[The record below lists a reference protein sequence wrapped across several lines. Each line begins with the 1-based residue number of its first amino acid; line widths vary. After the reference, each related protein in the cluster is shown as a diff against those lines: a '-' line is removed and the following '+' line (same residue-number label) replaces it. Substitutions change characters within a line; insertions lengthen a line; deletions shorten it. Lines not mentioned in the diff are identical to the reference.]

1 VVHDWPFE
9 DGGLPPDTH
18 VRRWLK
24 LVESRFG
31 TGRFRGS
38 SDTSGSDDDKPTIAI
53 HCVAGLGR
61 APLLVAI
68 ALIEF
73 GNMAALDA
81 IDYIRRQ
88 RRGGTF

>member
-1 VVHDWPFE
+1 
-9 DGGLPPDTH
+9 
-18 VRRWLK
+18 
-24 LVESRFG
+24 
-31 TGRFRGS
+31 
-38 SDTSGSDDDKPTIAI
+38 
-53 HCVAGLGR
+53 
-61 APLLVAI
+61 LLVAI